1 MEIKRNRYLNTLI
14 SKKHNGLIKVITG
27 MRRCGKSYL
36 LFTLF
41 KEHLLSDGI
50 DEDHII
56 EIAFDAFENKKYRD
70 PDVLYPYLKEQIKD
84 DAMYYV
90 LLDEVQLL
98 GEFES
103 ILNSLIRMKNVD
115 VYVTGSNA
123 RFLSKDV
130 ITEFRGRGD
139 EVHMYPL
146 SFAEFMSVYPG
157 TKQDGWNEYML
168 YGGIPLV
175 LEFTTPDQKIAF
187 LKSLFE
193 ETYISDIVGRHN
205 IRNKAELEEL
215 LNILSSAIGSLTN
228 PQKLSATF
236 QTVKKKKISN
246 STIKRYIDYLC
257 DSFLIDSAIRYDV
270 KGKKY
275 IDTPVKYY
283 FTDMGLR
290 NARLNFRQIE
300 ETHSMENIIF
310 NELKMRGFNVDVGVI
325 MQHETNEKG
334 TNIRKQLEIDFVCNQ
349 GSKRYYIQS
358 AYAIPDQAKMEQEQR
373 SLMLTG
379 DFFKRMIITK
389 DTPAPYYN
397 ESGVLIM
404 NVYDFLLNENSL
416 AF

>member
-50 DEDHII
+50 DENHII

-70 PDVLYPYLKEQIKD
+70 PDVLYPYLKKQIKD

-270 KGKKY
+270 KGRKY

-325 MQHETNEKG
+325 MQYETNEKG

>member
-270 KGKKY
+270 KGRKY

-325 MQHETNEKG
+325 MQYETNEKG
-334 TNIRKQLEIDFVCNQ
+334 SNIRKQLEIDFVCNQ

-416 AF
+416 SF

>member
-1 MEIKRNRYLNTLI
+1 MEIKRDRYLNTLI
-14 SKKHNGLIKVITG
+14 SKEHNGLIKVITG

-36 LFTLF
+36 LFTFF
-41 KEHLLSDGI
+41 KKHLLSEGV
-50 DEDHII
+50 DEAHII
-56 EIAFDAFENKKYRD
+56 EIAFDAFENKKFRD

-130 ITEFRGRGD
+130 VTEFRGRGD

-146 SFAEFMSVYPG
+146 NFVEFMSVYQG

-175 LEFTTPDQKIAF
+175 LEFSTPDQKIAF

-228 PQKLSATF
+228 PEKLSATF

-246 STIKRYIDYLC
+246 ATIKRYIDYLC

-275 IDTPVKYY
+275 IGTPVKYY

-290 NARLNFRQIE
+290 NVRLNFRQIE

-325 MQHETNEKG
+325 VQYDTNEKG
-334 TNIRKQLEIDFVCNQ
+334 NGIRKQLEIDFVCNQ

-358 AYAIPDQAKMEQEQR
+358 AYAVPDQAKMEQEQR

-379 DFFKRMIITK
+379 DFFKRIIITK

-404 NVYDFLLNENSL
+404 SVYDFLLNENSL
-416 AF
+416 EN

>member
-41 KEHLLSDGI
+41 KEHLLSDRI

-228 PQKLSATF
+228 PQKLSSTF

-246 STIKRYIDYLC
+246 ATIKRYIDYLC

-334 TNIRKQLEIDFVCNQ
+334 SNIRKQLEIDFVCNQ

-379 DFFKRMIITK
+379 DFFKRIIITK

-416 AF
+416 SF

>member
-1 MEIKRNRYLNTLI
+1 MEIKRDRYLNLLI

-41 KEHLLSDGI
+41 KDYLLSEGI
-50 DEDHII
+50 EKGHII
-56 EIAFDAFENKKYRD
+56 EIAFDAYENKQYRD
-70 PDVLYPYLKEQIKD
+70 PDVLYPYLKEQLKD
-84 DAMYYV
+84 DGMYYV

-98 GEFES
+98 GEFEA
-103 ILNSLIRMKNVD
+103 ILNSLTRMKNVD

-168 YGGIPLV
+168 YGGLPLV
-175 LEFTTPDQKIAF
+175 LSFTTPDQKIAF

-205 IRNKAELEEL
+205 LRNKAELEEL

-228 PQKLSATF
+228 PEKLAATF
-236 QTVKKKKISN
+236 RSVKNKKISSN
-246 STIKRYIDYLC
+246 TIKKYIEYLC
-257 DSFLIDSAIRYDV
+257 DSFLIDSAVRYDV

-290 NARLNFRQIE
+290 NARLNFRQLE

-310 NELKMRGFNVDVGVI
+310 NELKIRGFNVDVGVI
-325 MQHETNEKG
+325 MHYDTNEKG
-334 TNIRKQLEIDFVCNQ
+334 NSIRKQLEIDFVCNK

-379 DFFKRMIITK
+379 DFFKRIIITK

-397 ESGVLIM
+397 ENGVLIM
-404 NVYDFLLNENSL
+404 SVYDFLLNENSL
-416 AF
+416 DI

>member
-1 MEIKRNRYLNTLI
+1 MEIKRDRYLNLLI

-41 KEHLLSDGI
+41 KDYLLSEGI
-50 DEDHII
+50 EKSHII
-56 EIAFDAFENKKYRD
+56 EIAFDAYENKQYRD
-70 PDVLYPYLKEQIKD
+70 PDVLYPYLKEQLKD
-84 DAMYYV
+84 DGMYYV

-98 GEFES
+98 GEFEA
-103 ILNSLIRMKNVD
+103 ILNSLTRMKNVD

-139 EVHMYPL
+139 EVHMYQL

-168 YGGIPLV
+168 YGGLPLV
-175 LEFTTPDQKIAF
+175 LSFTTPDQKIAF

-205 IRNKAELEEL
+205 LRNKAELEEL

-228 PQKLSATF
+228 PEKLAATF
-236 QTVKKKKISN
+236 RSVKNKKISSN
-246 STIKRYIDYLC
+246 TIKKYIDYLC
-257 DSFLIDSAIRYDV
+257 DSFLIDSAVRYDV

-290 NARLNFRQIE
+290 NARLNFRQLE

-310 NELKMRGFNVDVGVI
+310 NELKIRGFNVDVGVI
-325 MQHETNEKG
+325 MQYDTNEKG
-334 TNIRKQLEIDFVCNQ
+334 NSVRKQLEIDFVCNK

-379 DFFKRMIITK
+379 DFFKRIIITK

-397 ESGVLIM
+397 ENGVLIM
-404 NVYDFLLNENSL
+404 SVYDFLLDENSL
-416 AF
+416 DI

>member
-50 DEDHII
+50 DENHII

-193 ETYISDIVGRHN
+193 ETYISDIVGRHS

-310 NELKMRGFNVDVGVI
+310 NELKMRGFNVNVGVI
-325 MQHETNEKG
+325 MQYETNEKG
-334 TNIRKQLEIDFVCNQ
+334 TSIRKQLEIDFVCNQ

-416 AF
+416 NF

>member
-228 PQKLSATF
+228 PQKLSSTF

-325 MQHETNEKG
+325 MQYETNEKG
-334 TNIRKQLEIDFVCNQ
+334 SNIRKQLEIDFVCNQ

>member
-300 ETHSMENIIF
+300 ETHSIENIIF

-325 MQHETNEKG
+325 MQYETNEKG
-334 TNIRKQLEIDFVCNQ
+334 SNIRKQLEIDFVCNQ

-379 DFFKRMIITK
+379 DFFKRIIITK

-416 AF
+416 SF

>member
-246 STIKRYIDYLC
+246 STIKRYIDYFC

-325 MQHETNEKG
+325 MQYETNEKG
-334 TNIRKQLEIDFVCNQ
+334 TSIRKQLEIDFVCNQ